1 MRLFI
6 FLLLQVM
13 LFLPLTGLAA
23 TNNNRDESIIEKQEA
38 REVTGAQKA
47 AVIKTYGKLPL
58 YFIKNKGQ
66 VDKTVSFYERGAGHA
81 TFFTED
87 GVVLSLTKRESK
99 TNKPSFDEKI
109 LGLKGKNEKKTV
121 SEAVSLSFVGAN
133 KRARITADKK
143 MSGHVNYF
151 IGKDKTKWR
160 TGISTYG
167 TVTYHDIYKNI
178 DVKFYGNN
186 KNIERDVIVRPGGDF
201 SKAIFAY
208 RGIKGLKVTEAGD
221 LEVSLK
227 DGKIIEQRPVIYQE
241 IDGRRVVVE
250 GAYRLL
256 KGDDGTF
263 TYGFTVAAYDHTKD
277 LVIDPMLVYSTYL
290 GGSSYDSGS
299 SIALDSTGA
308 VYVLG
313 TTASTDFPLMNPMQ
327 GAYGGGFEDAFV
339 TKINPAGTA
348 LVYSTYFGGSD
359 YDYGNAIAV
368 DSTGAVYATGS
379 TRSTDF
385 PLMNPIQGVL
395 GGYYDAF
402 VTKINPSGTALVYST
417 YFGGSGDDYGN
428 AIAVDSTGAV
438 YFGGFTDSTNFPLM
452 NPIQGVF
459 GGWDDAFI
467 AKINPSG
474 TALVYSTYLG
484 GSDTD
489 YGNAIAVDS
498 TGAVY
503 AKGTTHSTDFPLMNP
518 IKGVLGGYYDA
529 FVTKI
534 NPSGT
539 ALVYST
545 YLGGSGSEFAIGGIA
560 VDSTGAVY
568 VVGTTDST
576 DFPLMNPIQGVHAG
590 FYNDDAFVTK
600 INPAGTALVYS
611 TYLGGSDKENVGGI
625 AVDSTGAVY
634 VVGTTLS
641 TDFPLMNPI
650 QDHLAPG
657 GGFFQNYEDG
667 FVTKINPSGTALVY
681 STYHGGNH
689 YDSIFDIAVDSTASV
704 YVTGGTGST
713 NFPIM
718 NPIQGHNAGGRG
730 SGDAFI
736 TKINDATAPPPVLT
750 LTLSPD
756 VISIAR
762 GSSFGYGVTITNTST
777 TTTECFDYWENVTM
791 PFGNIYP
798 PSGDLFGWN
807 NICLAAGATLSVHF
821 THGVPMN
828 APIGVYVFNAY
839 VGTYQVLITSE
850 DHFNFNVTAFNPTTK
865 NPETSWRLIEN
876 GFRK

>member
-47 AVIKTYGKLPL
+47 AVIKTNGKLPL

-474 TALVYSTYLG
+474 TALVYSTY
-484 GSDTD
+484 
-489 YGNAIAVDS
+489 
-498 TGAVY
+498 
-503 AKGTTHSTDFPLMNP
+503 
-518 IKGVLGGYYDA
+518 
-529 FVTKI
+529 
-534 NPSGT
+534 
-539 ALVYST
+539 
-545 YLGGSGSEFAIGGIA
+545 
-560 VDSTGAVY
+560 
-568 VVGTTDST
+568 
-576 DFPLMNPIQGVHAG
+576 
-590 FYNDDAFVTK
+590 
-600 INPAGTALVYS
+600 
-611 TYLGGSDKENVGGI
+611 
-625 AVDSTGAVY
+625 
-634 VVGTTLS
+634 
-641 TDFPLMNPI
+641 
-650 QDHLAPG
+650 
-657 GGFFQNYEDG
+657 
-667 FVTKINPSGTALVY
+667 
-681 STYHGGNH
+681 HGGNH